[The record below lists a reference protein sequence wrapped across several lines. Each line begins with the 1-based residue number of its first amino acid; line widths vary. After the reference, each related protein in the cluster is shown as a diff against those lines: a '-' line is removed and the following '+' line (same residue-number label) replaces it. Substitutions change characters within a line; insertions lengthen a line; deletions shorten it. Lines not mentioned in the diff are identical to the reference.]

1 MPLQSYRE
9 LRVWQRGMDLVVE
22 VYELTKLLPKE
33 EQFGISSQ
41 VKRAAVSIV
50 LNVAEGYGRQHRG
63 DYLRFLSI
71 ARGSCCE
78 TETILILIGRLGLAT
93 KEQLNPAWA
102 MTQEI
107 GKMLRALHRK
117 LKTDGPPVEED

>member
-22 VYELTKLLPKE
+22 VYELAKLFPKE
-33 EQFGISSQ
+33 EQFGITSQ
-41 VKRAAVSIV
+41 LKRASVSIV

-78 TETILILIGRLGLAT
+78 TETILILVGRLGLAT

-102 MTQEI
+102 MTQEV
-107 GKMLRALHRK
+107 GKMLRSLQAK
-117 LKTDGPPVEED
+117 LNTDGQKTDG

>member
-22 VYELTKLLPKE
+22 VYKLAKLFPKE
-33 EQFGISSQ
+33 EQFGITSQ
-41 VKRAAVSIV
+41 LKRASVSIV

-78 TETILILIGRLGLAT
+78 TETILILVGRLGLAT

-102 MTQEI
+102 MTQEV
-107 GKMLRALHRK
+107 GKMLRSLQAK
-117 LKTDGPPVEED
+117 LNTDGQKTDS